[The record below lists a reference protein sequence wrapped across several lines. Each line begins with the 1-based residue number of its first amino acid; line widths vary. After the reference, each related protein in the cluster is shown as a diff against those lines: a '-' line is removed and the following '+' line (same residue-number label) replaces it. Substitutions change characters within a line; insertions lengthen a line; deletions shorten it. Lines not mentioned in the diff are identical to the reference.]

1 MKKLIVL
8 AFSVVCVLCLAGCSV
23 KEATVW
29 DWAQGLKQED
39 IVSASPWGEGNNFD
53 ALSQEETTEL
63 VILINNLTKNCFTE
77 NRDLEGGTPTF
88 GIQIDT
94 ATKTFYIN
102 ESIAPSGALEIE
114 YDKTMWWIDNTELL
128 DFIRKVTGDNTGL
141 DDEDISGRA
150 ETSSGEQSNDPSL
163 QDISVSVSEAGGGDT
178 FELLGKNAETIS
190 QILSADSWVPDATN
204 CASDYIVTY
213 NGRTI
218 YYHSECGTFNERLEQ
233 SNQSLRLSETDR
245 ETVNTIIQGAIPR
258 DLNLDA
264 PHVNTETSK
273 VNTPAITETTVP
285 VDNPQTPSTDS
296 ESVTTENVAGI
307 FDALNKLE
315 YQPYTCDGL
324 PEYLLYATDGTVYSI
339 NFSEKWVWRGNSEQA
354 ELSDE
359 LISQLRE
366 NESLIA
372 VDKPLEIQP
381 DETISSN

>member
-1 MKKLIVL
+1 MKNLLLCAMCFIL
-8 AFSVVCVLCLAGCSV
+8 CCSLSACGADVVTDV
-23 KEATVW
+23 
-29 DWAQGLKQED
+29 D
-39 IVSASPWGEGNNFD
+39 ASED
-53 ALSQEETTEL
+53 ALKNRLIYGPDFDPNVDNSAYTIDGET
-63 VILINNLTKNCFTE
+63 FT
-77 NRDLEGGTPTF
+77 D
-88 GIQIDT
+88 
-94 ATKTFYIN
+94 
-102 ESIAPSGALEIE
+102 
-114 YDKTMWWIDNTELL
+114 
-128 DFIRKVTGDNTGL
+128 
-141 DDEDISGRA
+141 
-150 ETSSGEQSNDPSL
+150 L
-163 QDISVSVSEAGGGDT
+163 QDISVSVAEVGGGDA

-190 QILSADSWVPDATN
+190 QILSADSWVSDATN
-204 CASDYIVTY
+204 CASDFVVTY

-233 SNQSLRLSETDR
+233 SNQSLHLSETDR

-264 PHVNTETSK
+264 PYVNTETSK

-296 ESVTTENVAGI
+296 ESVATEKVAGI
-307 FDALNKLE
+307 FDTLNKLE
-315 YQPYTCDGL
+315 YRSYTCDGL

>member
-63 VILINNLTKNCFTE
+63 VILINNLTKNCFTK
-77 NRDLEGGTPTF
+77 NSDLEGGTPTF

-264 PHVNTETSK
+264 PYVNTETSK
-273 VNTPAITETTVP
+273 VNTPAISTLETRAFPVNGKPVVGGYRLVLCAAPVFLAIVP
-285 VDNPQTPSTDS
+285 VFM
-296 ESVTTENVAGI
+296 VAGAGI
-307 FDALNKLE
+307 GFGLAERAAKLLA
-315 YQPYTCDGL
+315 QTLVAIGCL
-324 PEYLLYATDGTVYSI
+324 SI
-339 NFSEKWVWRGNSEQA
+339 LVHSQA
-354 ELSDE
+354 
-359 LISQLRE
+359 R
-366 NESLIA
+366 IA
-372 VDKPLEIQP
+372 DRIAGR
-381 DETISSN
+381 